1 MTGLQHFPAWFFHRQ
16 GMIKAGKRGDERLSW
31 FFSAVQLL
39 ATVIMGIYFYTQL
52 KRQQHAQP
60 ANWRENAREM
70 ENLRRMRAISLSEP
84 LSEHVRPQSFSDIIG
99 QEEGV
104 RSLKAILCG
113 LNPQHVIIYGPPG
126 VGKTCAA
133 RLALE
138 AAKQSPGTPFQ
149 QSAPF
154 IEMDATCVRFDERAI
169 ADPLIGSVHDPIYQ
183 GAGPLGVAGVPQP
196 KPGAVSRAHGGVLF
210 LDEIGELHPIQMNKL
225 LKVLEDR
232 RVQFESAYYD
242 PDDTGTPRYIHEI
255 FRDGLPADFRLV
267 GATTRSPEDLPPAL
281 RSRCMEIFF
290 RALNPEEIARIAYEA
305 AERAGFAMSRETAA
319 LTGQYAACGRDAV
332 NMVQMASG
340 AAQLENRRSIRRADM
355 EWVIASGHYPRRP
368 ENAACLDSRVGR
380 VHGLA
385 VGGSHQGTVME
396 IEAVASPGTGRVRV
410 TGIVEEE
417 ELGGGSHTLRRKS
430 TARASAENVITLLRR
445 LGYADEG
452 TDLHINFPGG
462 APVDG
467 PSAGIAMAVA
477 AVSALTGQP
486 VDGSAAVTGE
496 LGVQGDA
503 LPVGGVPAKA
513 EAARLAGLKRVLI
526 PRENAMERFHDA
538 GIQVVLIDSLQDALR
553 EMLSPAEVQLSAPE
567 NTLLPNCPLAAK
579 QAAT

>member
-1 MTGLQHFPAWFFHRQ
+1 M
-16 GMIKAGKRGDERLSW
+16 SW
-31 FFSAVQLL
+31 LFGAVQLL
-39 ATVIMGIYFYTQL
+39 ATAVMGIYFYTQL
-52 KRQQHAQP
+52 KRQQQSQP
-60 ANWRENAREM
+60 RKGRESAKEM
-70 ENLRRMRAISLSEP
+70 ENLRRMRAVSLSEP
-84 LSEHVRPQSFSDIIG
+84 LSEHVRPRRFADIIG
-99 QEEGV
+99 QEEGI

-113 LNPQHVIIYGPPG
+113 HNPQHVIIYGPPG
-126 VGKTCAA
+126 IGKTCAA

-138 AAKQSPGTPFQ
+138 AAKQSPGTPFGQ
-149 QSAPF
+149 NAPF

-232 RVQFESAYYD
+232 KVHFESAYYD
-242 PDDTGTPRYIHEI
+242 PDDSGTPRYVHDI
-255 FRDGLPADFRLV
+255 FKNGLPADFRLI
-267 GATTRSPEDLPPAL
+267 GATTRSPEELPPAL

-290 RALNPEEIARIAYEA
+290 RALNPDEIARIAYEA
-305 AERAGFAMSRETAA
+305 AERAGFAMSRGTAA

-340 AAQLENRRSIRRADM
+340 VAQLENRKDIQKADM
-355 EWVIASGHYPRRP
+355 EWVIESGHYARQP
-368 ENAACLDSRVGR
+368 EKTVCLENRVGR

-385 VGGSHQGTVME
+385 VGGNHHGTAME
-396 IEAVASPGTGRVRV
+396 IEAVAANGTGRVRI

-417 ELGGGSHTLRRKS
+417 ELGSGMHTMKRKS
-430 TARASAENVITLLRR
+430 TAHASAENVITLLRR
-445 LGYADEG
+445 LGYADEH

-486 VDGSAAVTGE
+486 VDGTAAVTGE
-496 LGVQGDA
+496 IGVQGDA
-503 LPVGGVPAKA
+503 LPVGGVPAKV

-538 GIQVVLIDSLQDALR
+538 GIQVILIDTLHDALC
-553 EMLSPAEVQLSAPE
+553 EMLLPGQAPSSAVETALPQHQPLS
-567 NTLLPNCPLAAK
+567 AK
-579 QAAT
+579 QASEDCAKTALRVLRPQRSL

>member
-1 MTGLQHFPAWFFHRQ
+1 M
-16 GMIKAGKRGDERLSW
+16 SW
-31 FFSAVQLL
+31 IFGAVQLL
-39 ATVIMGIYFYTQL
+39 ATAVMGIYFYTQL
-52 KRQQHAQP
+52 KRQRQSQP
-60 ANWRENAREM
+60 RNGRESAREM
-70 ENLRRMRAISLSEP
+70 ENLRRMRGISLTEP
-84 LSEHVRPQSFSDIIG
+84 LSEHVRPHRFEDIIG
-99 QEEGV
+99 QEEGI
-104 RSLKAILCG
+104 RSLLAILCG
-113 LNPQHVIIYGPPG
+113 HNPQHVIIYGPPG
-126 VGKTCAA
+126 IGKTCAA

-149 QSAPF
+149 PNAPF

-232 RVQFESAYYD
+232 RVMLDSAYYN
-242 PDDTGTPRYIHEI
+242 PDDTGTPRYIHDI
-255 FRDGLPADFRLV
+255 FKNGLPADFRLI
-267 GATTRSPEDLPPAL
+267 GATTRSPEELPPAL
-281 RSRCMEIFF
+281 RSRCMEVFF
-290 RALNPEEIARIAYEA
+290 RALNPEEIARIASDA
-305 AERAGFAMSRETAA
+305 AARSGFSMGRVTAA
-319 LTGQYAACGRDAV
+319 LVGQYATCGRDAV
-332 NMVQMASG
+332 NMVQMAG
-340 AAQLENRRSIRRADM
+340 GVAQLEGRKEIRQADM
-355 EWVIASGHYPRRP
+355 EWVIESGHYARQPGQEVSR
-368 ENAACLDSRVGR
+368 ENRVGR

-417 ELGGGSHTLRRKS
+417 ELGGGTHTMRRKS
-430 TARASAENVITLLRR
+430 TAHASAENVITLLRR
-445 LGYADEG
+445 LGYADER

-467 PSAGIAMAVA
+467 PSAGVAMAVA

-496 LGVQGDA
+496 IGVQGNV
-503 LPVGGVPAKA
+503 LPVGGVPAKV
-513 EAARLAGLKRVLI
+513 EAARLAGLSKVYI
-526 PRENAMERFHDA
+526 PRDNAMERFRDA
-538 GIQVVLIDSLQDALR
+538 GISVLSLDTVQDALR
-553 EMLSPAEVQLSAPE
+553 VM
-567 NTLLPNCPLAAK
+567 LLPSETVEPNAEHPLPPAQPLAA
-579 QAAT
+579 ASAIL

>member
-1 MTGLQHFPAWFFHRQ
+1 M
-16 GMIKAGKRGDERLSW
+16 SW
-31 FFSAVQLL
+31 IFGAVQLL
-39 ATVIMGIYFYTQL
+39 ATAVMGIYFYTQL
-52 KRQQHAQP
+52 KRQRQSQP
-60 ANWRENAREM
+60 RSGRESAREM
-70 ENLRRMRAISLSEP
+70 ENLRRMRGISLTEP
-84 LSEHVRPQSFSDIIG
+84 LSEHVRPHRFEDIIG
-99 QEEGV
+99 QEEGI
-104 RSLKAILCG
+104 RSLLAILCG
-113 LNPQHVIIYGPPG
+113 HNPQHVIIYGPPG
-126 VGKTCAA
+126 IGKTCAA

-149 QSAPF
+149 PNAPF

-232 RVQFESAYYD
+232 KVMLDSAYYN
-242 PDDTGTPRYIHEI
+242 PDDTGTPRYIHDI
-255 FRDGLPADFRLV
+255 FKNGLPADFRLI
-267 GATTRSPEDLPPAL
+267 GATTRSPEELPPAL

-290 RALNPEEIARIAYEA
+290 RALNPEEIARIASDA
-305 AERAGFAMSRETAA
+305 AARSGFSMGRVTSS
-319 LTGQYAACGRDAV
+319 LVGQYAACGRDAV
-332 NMVQMASG
+332 NMVQMAG
-340 AAQLENRRSIRRADM
+340 GVAQLDGRKDILKSDM
-355 EWVIASGHYPRRP
+355 EWVIESGHYARQPGQEVSR
-368 ENAACLDSRVGR
+368 ENRVGR

-417 ELGGGSHTLRRKS
+417 ELGGGTHTMRRKS
-430 TARASAENVITLLRR
+430 TAHASAENVITLLRR
-445 LGYADEG
+445 LGYADER

-467 PSAGIAMAVA
+467 PSAGVAMAVA
-477 AVSALTGQP
+477 AISALTGQP

-496 LGVQGDA
+496 IGVQGNV
-503 LPVGGVPAKA
+503 LPVGGVPAKV
-513 EAARLAGLKRVLI
+513 EAARLAGLSKVYI
-526 PRENAMERFHDA
+526 PRDNAMERFRDA
-538 GIQVVLIDSLQDALR
+538 GISVLPLDTVQDALR
-553 EMLSPAEVQLSAPE
+553 GTSAAPHPAPGRGVGDPIRRAEQ
-567 NTLLPNCPLAAK
+567 
-579 QAAT
+579 

>member
-1 MTGLQHFPAWFFHRQ
+1 M
-16 GMIKAGKRGDERLSW
+16 SW
-31 FFSAVQLL
+31 LFSAVQLT

-52 KRQQHAQP
+52 KRQQQAQP
-60 ANWRENAREM
+60 RNGRESAKEM
-70 ENLRRMRAISLSEP
+70 ENLRRMRAVSLSEP
-84 LSEHVRPQSFSDIIG
+84 LSEHVRPRRFEDIIG
-99 QEEGV
+99 QEEGI

-113 LNPQHVIIYGPPG
+113 QNPQHVIIYGPPG
-126 VGKTCAA
+126 IGKTCAA

-138 AAKQSPGTPFQ
+138 AAKQSPGTPFRQ
-149 QSAPF
+149 NAPF

-183 GAGPLGVAGVPQP
+183 GAGPLGAQGVPQP

-232 RVQFESAYYD
+232 KVQFESAYYN

-267 GATTRSPEDLPPAL
+267 GATTRSPEELPPAL

-290 RALNPEEIARIAYEA
+290 RALNPEEVARIAYEA
-305 AERAGFAMSRETAA
+305 ARRAGFAMSRDTAA
-319 LTGQYAACGRDAV
+319 LTGRYAACGRDAV
-332 NMVQMASG
+332 NMVQMACG
-340 AAQLENRRSIRRADM
+340 AAQLENRKEIRRADM
-355 EWVIASGHYPRRP
+355 EWVIESGHCPRRP
-368 ENAACLDSRVGR
+368 ENTACLDSRVGR

-385 VGGSHQGTVME
+385 VSGSHQGTVME
-396 IEAVASPGTGRVRV
+396 IEAVAGPGTGRVRV

-417 ELGGGSHTLRRKS
+417 ELGAGGHAMRRKS
-430 TARASAENVITLLRR
+430 TAHASAENVVTLLRR
-445 LGYADEG
+445 LGCADER

-477 AVSALTGQP
+477 AVSALTGRP

-496 LGVQGDA
+496 IGVQGDA
-503 LPVGGVPAKA
+503 LPVGGVPAKVD
-513 EAARLAGLKRVLI
+513 AARQAGLKRVLI
-526 PRENAMERFHDA
+526 PRENALERFHDA
-538 GIQVVLIDSLQDALR
+538 GIHVVLIDTLHDALR
-553 EMLSPAEVQLSAPE
+553 EMLLPAEAQSPAAESA
-567 NTLLPNCPLAAK
+567 LPSSHPLAAK
-579 QAAT
+579 QAADYGAGGTLGANSPSVPL

>member
-1 MTGLQHFPAWFFHRQ
+1 MGVY
-16 GMIKAGKRGDERLSW
+16 
-31 FFSAVQLL
+31 FFS
-39 ATVIMGIYFYTQL
+39 QL
-52 KRQQHAQP
+52 KKQRNAEP
-60 ANWRENAREM
+60 MGRRESAKEM

-84 LSEHVRPQSFSDIIG
+84 LAEHVRPRKMEDIIG
-99 QEEGV
+99 QEEGI
-104 RSLKAILCG
+104 RSLMAILCG
-113 LNPQHVIIYGPPG
+113 KNPQHVIIYGPPG

-138 AAKQSPGTPFQ
+138 AAKKSEGTPFG

-183 GAGPLGVAGVPQP
+183 GAGPLGVQGVPQP

-232 RVQFESAYYD
+232 KVHFESAYYN
-242 PDDTGTPRYIHEI
+242 PDDPGTPRYVHEI
-255 FRDGLPADFRLV
+255 FKEGLPADFRLV
-267 GATTRSPEDLPPAL
+267 GATTRSPEEISPAL

-290 RALNPEEIARIAYEA
+290 RALEPEEVSRIAYEA
-305 AERAGFAMSRETAA
+305 ARRAGFQMHKKTAN
-319 LTGQYAACGRDAV
+319 LTGRYAVCGRDAV

-340 AAQLENRRSIRRADM
+340 VAQLEGRTEIKLSDM
-355 EWVIASGHYPRRP
+355 EWVIESGHYAQRP
-368 ENAACLDSRVGR
+368 SQRAALENRVGA

-385 VGGSHQGTVME
+385 VHGLAVHGSHQGAVME
-396 IEAVASPGTGRVRV
+396 IEAAVYPGTGKVLV

-417 ELGGGSHTLRRKS
+417 DIEGGGHTMRRKS
-430 TARASAENVITLLRR
+430 MAHASAENVGTLLRR
-445 LGYADEG
+445 MGYLNGE
-452 TDLHINFPGG
+452 TDVHINFPGG

-467 PSAGIAMAVA
+467 PSAGAAMTVA
-477 AVSALTGQP
+477 AVSALTGRP

-496 LGVQGDA
+496 ISVQGQI

-513 EAARLAGLKRVLI
+513 EAARRAGLSRVLT
-526 PRENAMERFHDA
+526 PRENAMERFRHAD
-538 GIQVVLIDSLQDALR
+538 IRVVLVDTVQQVLSL
-553 EMLSPAEVQLSAPE
+553 M
-567 NTLLPNCPLAAK
+567 LLPSAISEEKADAATVTNRPLAAAP
-579 QAAT
+579 QTGFAHEA

>member
-1 MTGLQHFPAWFFHRQ
+1 M
-16 GMIKAGKRGDERLSW
+16 SW
-31 FFSAVQLL
+31 IFGAVQLL
-39 ATVIMGIYFYTQL
+39 ATAVMGIYFYTQL
-52 KRQQHAQP
+52 KRQRQSQP
-60 ANWRENAREM
+60 RNGRESAREM
-70 ENLRRMRAISLSEP
+70 ENLRRMRGISLTEP
-84 LSEHVRPQSFSDIIG
+84 LSEHVRPHRFEDIIG
-99 QEEGV
+99 QEEGI
-104 RSLKAILCG
+104 RSLLAILCG
-113 LNPQHVIIYGPPG
+113 HNPQHVIIYGPPG
-126 VGKTCAA
+126 IGKTCAA

-149 QSAPF
+149 PNAPF

-232 RVQFESAYYD
+232 KVMLDSAYYN
-242 PDDTGTPRYIHEI
+242 PDDTGTPRYIHDI
-255 FRDGLPADFRLV
+255 FKNGLPADFRLI
-267 GATTRSPEDLPPAL
+267 GATTRSPEELPPAL
-281 RSRCMEIFF
+281 RSRCMEVFF
-290 RALNPEEIARIAYEA
+290 RALNPEEIARIASDA
-305 AERAGFAMSRETAA
+305 AARSGFSMGRVTAA
-319 LTGQYAACGRDAV
+319 LVGQYATCGRDAV
-332 NMVQMASG
+332 NMVQMAG
-340 AAQLENRRSIRRADM
+340 GVAQLEGRKEIRQADM
-355 EWVIASGHYPRRP
+355 EWVIESGHYARQPGQEVSR
-368 ENAACLDSRVGR
+368 ENRVGR

-417 ELGGGSHTLRRKS
+417 ELGGGTHTMRRKS
-430 TARASAENVITLLRR
+430 TAHASAENVITLLRR
-445 LGYADEG
+445 LGYADER

-467 PSAGIAMAVA
+467 PSAGVAMAVA

-496 LGVQGDA
+496 IGVQGNV
-503 LPVGGVPAKA
+503 LPVGGVPAKV
-513 EAARLAGLKRVLI
+513 EAARLAGLSKVYI
-526 PRENAMERFHDA
+526 PRDNAMERFRDA
-538 GIQVVLIDSLQDALR
+538 GISVLSLDTVQDALR
-553 EMLSPAEVQLSAPE
+553 VM
-567 NTLLPNCPLAAK
+567 LLPSETVEPNAEHPLPPAQPLAA
-579 QAAT
+579 ASAIL

>member
-1 MTGLQHFPAWFFHRQ
+1 
-16 GMIKAGKRGDERLSW
+16 
-31 FFSAVQLL
+31 
-39 ATVIMGIYFYTQL
+39 MGIYFYTQL
-52 KRQQHAQP
+52 KRQQQAQP
-60 ANWRENAREM
+60 RNGRESAREM
-70 ENLRRMRAISLSEP
+70 DNLRRMRAIALSEP
-84 LSEHVRPQSFSDIIG
+84 LSEHVRPQRFSDIIG
-99 QEEGV
+99 QEEGI
-104 RSLKAILCG
+104 RSLMAILCG
-113 LNPQHVIIYGPPG
+113 RNPQHVIIYGPPG
-126 VGKTCAA
+126 IGKTCAA

-138 AAKQSPGTPFQ
+138 AAKRSPGTPFQ
-149 QSAPF
+149 KNAPF

-232 RVQFESAYYD
+232 KVQFESAYYN
-242 PDDTGTPRYIHEI
+242 PDDTGTPRYIHDI
-255 FRDGLPADFRLV
+255 FKNGLPADFRLI
-267 GATTRSPEDLPPAL
+267 GATTRSPEELPPAL

-290 RALNPEEIARIAYEA
+290 RALNPAEIARIAYEA
-305 AERAGFAMSRETAA
+305 AERAGFAMSRDTAA

-340 AAQLENRRSIRRADM
+340 AAQLEDRTDIRRADM
-355 EWVIASGHYPRRP
+355 EWVIESGHYPRRP
-368 ENAACLDSRVGR
+368 ESAACLDSRVGR

-396 IEAVASPGTGRVRV
+396 IEAVASPGTGRIRI

-417 ELGGGSHTLRRKS
+417 ELGGGSHTIRRKS
-430 TARASAENVITLLRR
+430 TAHASAENVITLLRR
-445 LGYADEG
+445 LGYADER

-467 PSAGIAMAVA
+467 PSAGVAMAVA

-486 VDGSAAVTGE
+486 VDGSAAITGE
-496 LGVQGDA
+496 IGVQGNV
-503 LPVGGVPAKA
+503 LPVGGVPAKV
-513 EAARLAGLKRVLI
+513 EAARLAGLKRVLA

-538 GIQVVLIDSLQDALR
+538 GIQVVLIDSIQDALQ
-553 EMLSPAEVQLSAPE
+553 EMLLPIQEMEKSGETPLPPAK
-567 NTLLPNCPLAAK
+567 PLAAASITV
-579 QAAT
+579 QG

>member
-1 MTGLQHFPAWFFHRQ
+1 
-16 GMIKAGKRGDERLSW
+16 
-31 FFSAVQLL
+31 
-39 ATVIMGIYFYTQL
+39 MGIYFYTQL
-52 KRQQHAQP
+52 KRQQQSQP
-60 ANWRENAREM
+60 RNGRESAKEM
-70 ENLRRMRAISLSEP
+70 ENLRRMRGISLTEP
-84 LSEHVRPQSFSDIIG
+84 LSEHVRPKRFEDIIG
-99 QEEGV
+99 QEEGI
-104 RSLKAILCG
+104 RSLLAILCG
-113 LNPQHVIIYGPPG
+113 HNPQHVIIYGPPG
-126 VGKTCAA
+126 IGKTCAA

-149 QSAPF
+149 PNAPF

-232 RVQFESAYYD
+232 RVMLDSAYYN
-242 PDDTGTPRYIHEI
+242 PDDTGTPRYIHDI
-255 FRDGLPADFRLV
+255 FKNGLPADFRLI
-267 GATTRSPEDLPPAL
+267 GATTRSPEELPPAL
-281 RSRCMEIFF
+281 RSRCMEVFF
-290 RALNPEEIARIAYEA
+290 RALNPEEIARVAYEA
-305 AERAGFAMSRETAA
+305 AERSGFAMEKDTSF
-319 LTGQYAACGRDAV
+319 LVGQYASCGRDAV
-332 NMVQMASG
+332 NMVQMAG
-340 AAQLENRRSIRRADM
+340 GLAQLDGRKDILKSDM
-355 EWVIASGHYPRRP
+355 EWVIESGHYARQPGQEVSR
-368 ENAACLDSRVGR
+368 ENRVGR

-417 ELGGGSHTLRRKS
+417 ELGGGAHTMRRKS
-430 TARASAENVITLLRR
+430 TAHASAENVITLLRR
-445 LGYADEG
+445 LGYADER

-467 PSAGIAMAVA
+467 PSAGVAMAVA

-496 LGVQGDA
+496 IGVQGNV
-503 LPVGGVPAKA
+503 LPVGGVPAKV
-513 EAARLAGLKRVLI
+513 EAARLAGLSKVYI
-526 PRENAMERFHDA
+526 PRDNAMERFRDA
-538 GIQVVLIDSLQDALR
+538 GISVLPLDTVQDALR
-553 EMLSPAEVQLSAPE
+553 EMLLPSETVEPKAGHPLPPAQ
-567 NTLLPNCPLAAK
+567 PLAA
-579 QAAT
+579 ASAIL